1 MTKNDNKNIPDQI
14 YSKFLDNLK
23 KAELP
28 SEVIDNLEKL
38 SISGDISES
47 DLRDALF
54 SASENL

>member
-1 MTKNDNKNIPDQI
+1 MMKNDNKNIPDQI
-14 YSKFLDNLK
+14 YSKFLANLK

-28 SEVIDNLEKL
+28 SEVIENLEKL

-47 DLRDALF
+47 DLRDTLF